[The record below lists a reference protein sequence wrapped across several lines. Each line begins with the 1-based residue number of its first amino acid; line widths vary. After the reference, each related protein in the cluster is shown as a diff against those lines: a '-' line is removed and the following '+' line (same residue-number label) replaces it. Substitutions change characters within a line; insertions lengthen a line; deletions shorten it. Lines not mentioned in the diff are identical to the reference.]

1 MTRYTINLTK
11 KALKQLSELD
21 EPYKGRI
28 LEALITLRDYGF
40 SRRLD
45 IKKLRG
51 YKNHYRIRV
60 GEYRILFELEKPNKI
75 IVYAILPRKKAYKK

>member
-1 MTRYTINLTK
+1 MTRYNINLTR
-11 KALKQLSELD
+11 KALKQLNELD
-21 EPYKGRI
+21 EHIKNKI

-51 YKNHYRIRV
+51 YKNHYRIRI
-60 GEYRILFELEKPNKI
+60 GEYRILFELEKPNNI
-75 IVYAILPRKKAYKK
+75 TVYAILPRKKAYKK